1 MTYRD
6 TPENVFKQLI
16 QEYKDK
22 YQISIGFHLEVTK
35 EETDV
40 ENAVRQLAR
49 DNNVQIKEFWTSTLY
64 HPDDLPYNN
73 PKT

>member
-1 MTYRD
+1 
-6 TPENVFKQLI
+6 
-16 QEYKDK
+16 
-22 YQISIGFHLEVTK
+22 VTK

-73 PKT
+73 PKAYVV